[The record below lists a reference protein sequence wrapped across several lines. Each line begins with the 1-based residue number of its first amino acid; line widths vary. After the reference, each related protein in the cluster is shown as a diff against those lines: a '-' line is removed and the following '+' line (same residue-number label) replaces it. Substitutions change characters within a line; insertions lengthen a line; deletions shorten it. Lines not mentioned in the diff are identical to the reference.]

1 MIAATL
7 QTALDAE
14 GKTDCILV
22 SHDWGAVLSTML
34 QRKYPHLIRKLVMH
48 DVEVQCYDAKWY
60 SNGLLLPFV
69 FFGWIYQYILASAF
83 LMASIPVIGV
93 PIGTM
98 ITHIVTQNQAAPL
111 CQDAKGKH
119 RTTAMMNYPYLWF
132 HWQMC
137 LEMLGLQSSFD
148 QRHNIKPREHGPPT
162 LFIYVTSL
170 FHSKRFEQQMRDRE
184 DCDVVRL
191 TDDKYDHWYIYS
203 HPSDGKLVHRS
214 RYTHIC
220 IYISPLHVAL
230 SYMICTL
237 M

>member
-1 MIAATL
+1 MSDWGYSFDELTDMIAATL

-83 LMASIPVIGV
+83 LVASIPVIGV

-119 RTTAMMNYPYLWF
+119 RTAQGTLPQF
-132 HWQMC
+132 SQIG
-137 LEMLGLQSSFD
+137 ETRG
-148 QRHNIKPREHGPPT
+148 GPFFT
-162 LFIYVTSL
+162 GG
-170 FHSKRFEQQMRDRE
+170 R
-184 DCDVVRL
+184 
-191 TDDKYDHWYIYS
+191 W
-203 HPSDGKLVHRS
+203 G
-214 RYTHIC
+214 
-220 IYISPLHVAL
+220 
-230 SYMICTL
+230 
-237 M
+237 